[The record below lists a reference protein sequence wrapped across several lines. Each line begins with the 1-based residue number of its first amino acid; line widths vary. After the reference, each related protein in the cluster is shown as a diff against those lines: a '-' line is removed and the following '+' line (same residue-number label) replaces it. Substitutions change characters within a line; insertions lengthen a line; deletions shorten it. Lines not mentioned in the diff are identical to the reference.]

1 MIGHF
6 PSYLVDQTTDR
17 SVIELSNSESR
28 TLCKRVFSAL
38 QYPAGSDTEIAD
50 SFVWLAA
57 MGLVPLSYLAE
68 SLSVLHYSPT
78 GQIDDPSVTADELLS
93 NQHNLLSLIDTID
106 TLTAQTVQE
115 RQPGTA
121 TIAASNF
128 AMLLL
133 PLIVT
138 RSRVNLVYQLDLLS
152 SPVLATNGSLW
163 SREELSGFNC
173 DSSSKSGTLVCA
185 LNDSNAE
192 GSVLDQGDFAFHLD
206 QSQIET
212 MSSRRITIDLDS
224 YAILKQKAAESFVPN
239 SEYSRTSGAGADT
252 SDNV

>member
-1 MIGHF
+1 MIGHS
-6 PSYLVDQTTDR
+6 PSCRTEQTPDR

-57 MGLVPLSYLAE
+57 MELVPLSYLAE
-68 SLSVLHYSPT
+68 SLSVLHYSPI

-121 TIAASNF
+121 TIAASSF

-133 PLIVT
+133 PLIVM
-138 RSRVNLVYQLDLLS
+138 RSRVNLIYQLDLLS
-152 SPVLATNGSLW
+152 SPVLARNGSLW
-163 SREELSGFNC
+163 SREHISGLRSCSNPRT
-173 DSSSKSGTLVCA
+173 GTLVCA
-185 LNDSNAE
+185 LNDGNAE
-192 GSVLDQGDFAFHLD
+192 QLDLRQNEMDFHMNRSEID
-206 QSQIET
+206 T
-212 MSSRRITIDLDS
+212 TSSGRVTIDLDS

-239 SEYSRTSGAGADT
+239 SEYSRTSGAGANT

>member
-1 MIGHF
+1 M
-6 PSYLVDQTTDR
+6 
-17 SVIELSNSESR
+17 IELSNSESR

-68 SLSVLHYSPT
+68 SLSVLHYSPI

-115 RQPGTA
+115 HQPGTA
-121 TIAASNF
+121 TIETSSF

-133 PLIVT
+133 PLIVA
-138 RSRVNLVYQLDLLS
+138 RSQANLIYQLDLRS
-152 SPVLATNGSLW
+152 FCVLARNGSLW
-163 SREELSGFNC
+163 SSEELSRLHN
-173 DSSSKSGTLVCA
+173 SSNPRTGTLVCV
-185 LNDSNAE
+185 LNDGNVE
-192 GSVLDQGDFAFHLD
+192 QFELGQDEMNFHMD
-206 QSQIET
+206 RSEIET
-212 MSSRRITIDLDS
+212 TSSGRVTLDLDS
-224 YAILKQKAAESFVPN
+224 YATLKQKAAESFVPN
-239 SEYSRTSGAGADT
+239 SEYSRTSGAGANT